1 VLLILGL
8 VRSPFAQS
16 GPGGYGPGRGME
28 GMHGGGRMGPP
39 GGGNRGE
46 LLEAIEGPLAPAVLQ
61 DSAGVR
67 GKELEEYAQRYA
79 SLMAATRPAR
89 DSLRTTMQ
97 TIRTAFDRGDRAAAR
112 DQRQDVERESKVLID
127 RDKEF
132 EKSLKDLLSKD
143 EQKRYQKLKQY
154 REQQSRDSWRRDRP
168 APASQDG
175 WTYRGNGR

>member
-1 VLLILGL
+1 
-8 VRSPFAQS
+8 
-16 GPGGYGPGRGME
+16 
-28 GMHGGGRMGPP
+28 MGPP

-89 DSLRTTMQ
+89 DSLRVTMQ

-112 DQRQDVERESKVLID
+112 DQRQDVERQSKMLTD

-132 EKSLKDLLSKD
+132 EKGLKGLLDKD
-143 EQKRYQKLKQY
+143 QQKRYQKLKQD
-154 REQQSRDSWRRDRP
+154 REQQSRELRQRDRP
-168 APASQDG
+168 TSGAQDG
-175 WTYRGNGR
+175 WTYRANGR